1 LSCYLTYLFAGEKIK
16 PMPNSSE
23 LTRRYLVA
31 SDFDQTLSFNDSRG
45 PESTALIDEEREQR
59 GLASFS
65 LEAGEDSDRQLEWV
79 LGHLGDK
86 PTELQRYVYMIRLC
100 DRNERLFLKVL
111 MSHRIC
117 FLLATDSRRR
127 LHDIW
132 LQVHSLAWHPH
143 FDPCQTTSHAAAAR
157 L

>member
-1 LSCYLTYLFAGEKIK
+1 MK
-16 PMPNSSE
+16 PIPNSSE
-23 LTRRYLVA
+23 LTRRYLLA
-31 SDFDQTLSFNDSRG
+31 SDFDQALSFNDSRG
-45 PESTALIDEEREQR
+45 PESTASIDEEREQR

-65 LEAGEDSDRQLEWV
+65 LEADSNRQLEWV

-100 DRNERLFLKVL
+100 ERKERLFYKVL
-111 MSHRIC
+111 MSRRIC
-117 FLLATDSRRR
+117 FLLATDCRRR

-132 LQVHSLAWHPH
+132 LQAHSLAWHPH
-143 FDPCQTTSHAAAAR
+143 FDPCQTMSHAAAAR